1 MIGNQIQNYKI
12 ISLLGEGGMGDVYL
26 AEHVSIKRK
35 VAIKVLKPELV
46 KNEEIRKRFKNEAS
60 MLAHLQ
66 HPNIV
71 GLIDYVEQEDGLFL
85 IMEYVD
91 GQDLDE
97 LVKEQQAPIT
107 IERAK
112 KLMTQILEA
121 FKYAHQNGI
130 IHRDVKPSNVL
141 ITADDQ
147 IKVLDFGIAKLVGE
161 SQHNL
166 TKTGTQI
173 GTVYYMSPEQVK
185 GKELDQRSDIYSLGV
200 TFYELLSG
208 VCPYR
213 VMTTEYEIYDNIV
226 KVPLLPLTTTMGEA
240 YGKVWS
246 VIEKATEKETTDR
259 FQNCEEFIRGLN
271 EETTVIPKKVQE
283 PIREKVEAVKPKPVV
298 EESSSNWKIWTII
311 AVVLAFIIG
320 GIMYFMSPDVEINSI
335 AKIERGFVSEG
346 EGYSIEY
353 AYYASE
359 EKNGD
364 SLLPYQ
370 IKVNELIKL
379 FVLDHSFVPEG
390 SSLKDSTLNADF
402 FSKVLLDSK
411 IEANKASDE
420 YESSIND
427 SIQIDTNFVLFDQ
440 VIMSMF
446 GYMAGG
452 TGWQNVSY
460 KIVEKETAKVLG
472 LKDFVSNMK
481 LFNNIAEDCFRK
493 QMGIRNSDD
502 FGDEYFFDRNVF
514 FCPKDF
520 YFANGNFNFSYAKY
534 EIAAGAYGN
543 VTFAVPISKVEHLLS
558 RDLSTRVPVKKIT
571 PKDAEIKVEPMQTE
585 EVTRILENYYSDL
598 VNGNFD
604 AYNYFASDVKQFIQK
619 RNTTPDV
626 INELNQTNDEYSE
639 KNITISYETFSYDHM
654 DSDDNQYWT
663 YWIHFSC
670 YRTSRS
676 EYQRCNVRVEVGFDA
691 EGKLISYREM
701 EVTDLEYT
709 EYNPAVEGY

>member
-1 MIGNQIQNYKI
+1 MVGNQIQNYKI

-97 LVKEQQAPIT
+97 LVKAQQSPIT

-147 IKVLDFGIAKLVGE
+147 IKVLDFGIAKLVGDT
-161 SQHNL
+161 QHHL

-213 VMTTEYEIYDNIV
+213 GMTTEYEIYDNIV

-240 YGKVWS
+240 YAKVWS
-246 VIEKATEKETTDR
+246 VIEKATEKETVDR

-271 EETTVIPKKVQE
+271 EENTITPKKVQE

-298 EESSSNWKIWTII
+298 EESSSNWEIWTITFF
-311 AVVLAFIIG
+311 VLAFIIG
-320 GIMYFMSPDVEINSI
+320 GLIYFMSPEKELHAN
-335 AKIERGFVSEG
+335 AKIERGFVNEG

-353 AYYASE
+353 AFYSSDG
-359 EKNGD
+359 KNGD

-370 IKVNELIKL
+370 IKVNEIIKD
-379 FVLDHSFVPEG
+379 FVIENSFVSKNNNLRDLP
-390 SSLKDSTLNADF
+390 LNKDF
-402 FSKVLLDSK
+402 FTKILLKSKMESFK
-411 IEANKASDE
+411 SSDE
-420 YESSIND
+420 YEGSIND
-427 SIQIDTNFVLFDQ
+427 SIQIDTNFILFDQ

-446 GYMAGG
+446 GNMPGG
-452 TGWQNVSY
+452 TGWQVENY
-460 KIVEKETAKVLG
+460 KLVEKETAKVLG
-472 LKDFVSNMK
+472 LQDFVSNME

-493 QMGIRNSDD
+493 QMGLRNKDN
-502 FGDEYFFDRNVF
+502 FGDEFTFVNEAFY
-514 FCPKDF
+514 CPKDF
-520 YFANGNFNFSYAKY
+520 YFVNGNFNFSYAKY
-534 EIAAGAYGN
+534 EIAAGSSGN

-571 PKDAEIKVEPMQTE
+571 PKDAEIKVEQMQTE
-585 EVTRILENYYSDL
+585 EVSNIIENYYGDL

-604 AYNYFASDVKQFIQK
+604 AYNYYASEVKQFIQM

-626 INELNQTNDEYSE
+626 INEINQTNEEYSQ
-639 KNITISYETFSYDHM
+639 KNITISYETISFDHIA
-654 DSDDNQYWT
+654 SDDIQYWT
-663 YWIHFSC
+663 YLIHFSC
-670 YRTSRS
+670 YRASRS
-676 EYQRCNVRVEVGFDA
+676 KYQRCNVRVEVGFDT
-691 EGKLISYREM
+691 EGKLVSYREL